1 MSTTEE
7 IVAAIEQAG
16 EDYARF
22 IEAQSPEAFH
32 RRPAPE
38 EWTAAELT
46 GHVAEFPVTFS
57 EQARRVSESPGLQL
71 GRSLDDP
78 GRLAAVEKL
87 AGAGPVEAAAAVR
100 GGIRQAADSLRGIS
114 EAGWQAKGQHPRL
127 GEISARE
134 VVEHFILDH
143 LREHLKQ
150 ARAAV
155 GA

>member
-1 MSTTEE
+1 M
-7 IVAAIEQAG
+7 
-16 EDYARF
+16 RL
-22 IEAQSPEAFH
+22 
-32 RRPAPE
+32 PA
-38 EWTAAELT
+38 
-46 GHVAEFPVTFS
+46 S
-57 EQARRVSESPGLQL
+57 I
-71 GRSLDDP
+71 
-78 GRLAAVEKL
+78 
-87 AGAGPVEAAAAVR
+87 AAAVR

-114 EAGWQAKGQHPRL
+114 AAGWQAKGQHPRL